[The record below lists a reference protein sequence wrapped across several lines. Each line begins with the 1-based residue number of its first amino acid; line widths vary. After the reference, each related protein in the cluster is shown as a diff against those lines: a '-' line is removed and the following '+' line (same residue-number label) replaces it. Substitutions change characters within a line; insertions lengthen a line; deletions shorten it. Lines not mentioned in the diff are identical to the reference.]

1 MPTPKTLSPL
11 VAQQRYYSY
20 AQEQLGI
27 AAAGEPAGSM
37 ALHGLG
43 KIHSVIAS
51 QPAPAIFAAEPKALV
66 YQQAALLTD
75 SRNYLAAN
83 ELAVLLAKNGYLQ
96 SARTLLQRS
105 VAGSPQ
111 PAVWHNLAVVHR
123 YLGEK
128 QLSAHWPSRKARPRH
143 NS

>member
-1 MPTPKTLSPL
+1 M
-11 VAQQRYYSY
+11 
-20 AQEQLGI
+20 
-27 AAAGEPAGSM
+27 
-37 ALHGLG
+37 
-43 KIHSVIAS
+43 
-51 QPAPAIFAAEPKALV
+51 
-66 YQQAALLTD
+66 LTD

-111 PAVWHNLAVVHR
+111 PAAWHNLAVVHR

-128 QLSAHWPSRKARPRH
+128 QLSALAETKAPPQPNVWPRRTAALPRNRSAGSIRKPSPPRH
-143 NS
+143 APQRM